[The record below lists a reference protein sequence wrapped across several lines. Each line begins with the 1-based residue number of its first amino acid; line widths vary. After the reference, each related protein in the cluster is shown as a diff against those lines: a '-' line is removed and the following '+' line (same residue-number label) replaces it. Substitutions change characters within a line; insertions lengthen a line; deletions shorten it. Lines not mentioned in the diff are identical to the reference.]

1 MRPGAPAAPRPG
13 RARLAA
19 PSLSPPTP
27 PPDEVRPPPATR
39 ASPPLPPRRP
49 GAVPRGAGTRPLT
62 PPRLRDQQGARSR
75 RSPVPG
81 RSMKVEF
88 APLNIPLARR
98 LQTAAVLQ
106 WVLSFLL
113 LAQVCIA
120 VIVILIVYNYWFL
133 YVPYMTWLYFDW
145 STPEQGG
152 RRSNWVRSWTVWRYF
167 KDYFPIHLIKTWDL
181 DPSRNY
187 IFGFHPH
194 GVLVAGAFGNFCTN
208 YSDFE
213 ELFPGFTAYLHVL
226 PFWFR
231 CPLFRDYLMTSGSVS
246 VSKKSVSHVL
256 SKEGGGNISVIVL
269 GGAEESLDAHP
280 GKFTLFIRQR
290 KGFVKIA
297 LTHGASLV
305 PVFSFGENELFKQ
318 VNNPEGSWLRTVQE
332 KLQKIMGFALPLF
345 HARGIFQYN
354 FGLMPY
360 RKPIHTVG
368 LFLGSNDMVCGE
380 VLRTPQV
387 LREHRLVQ
395 EAWPEC

>member
-1 MRPGAPAAPRPG
+1 
-13 RARLAA
+13 
-19 PSLSPPTP
+19 
-27 PPDEVRPPPATR
+27 
-39 ASPPLPPRRP
+39 
-49 GAVPRGAGTRPLT
+49 
-62 PPRLRDQQGARSR
+62 
-75 RSPVPG
+75 
-81 RSMKVEF
+81 MKVEF

-113 LAQVCIA
+113 LGKDPAGSRALKTQARRRGAGGLRLLPRGQSLSRDVLRSSSPSRVCVG

-167 KDYFPIHLIKTWDL
+167 KDYFPIHLIKTCNL
-181 DPSRNY
+181 DPTHNY

-231 CPLFRDYLMTSGSVS
+231 CPLFREYLMTSGSVS

-360 RKPIHTVG
+360 RKPIHTVVG
-368 LFLGSNDMVCGE
+368 RPIPVHQTLDPSAEQIEALHQTYLE
-380 VLRTPQV
+380 E
-387 LREHRLVQ
+387 LRELF
-395 EAWPEC
+395 EAHKREYGVPEHETLIFK

>member
-360 RKPIHTVG
+360 RKPIHTVAEG
-368 LFLGSNDMVCGE
+368 HSVEIICEED
-380 VLRTPQV
+380 TIY
-387 LREHRLVQ
+387 
-395 EAWPEC
+395 